1 MVFAMSKSNLVAF
14 RIPSELQDEFNRSV
28 LASGGDKT
36 SWLVDAIR
44 MKLGQPEKSIDSR
57 MLGLVE
63 RMEKAAAS
71 LIAGKPNI
79 PPKPYNETAVIKI
92 IADTIRQGFDNG
104 RVIAE
109 RLNEAGYQTKAGKAW
124 DKDIYSAWK
133 RQGSNAEKLSVA
145 LRMNRPGFPG
155 ECFICELR
163 LPDHR
168 FRWKHNKLFLLLPEE
183 YGPAFPAIVDCYTS
197 PPTLVW
203 PVPLL
208 SGFSNSYGVLPPLC
222 KDH

>member
-1 MVFAMSKSNLVAF
+1 
-14 RIPSELQDEFNRSV
+14 LQDEFNRSV

-92 IADTIRQGFDNG
+92 IADTIQQGFDNG
-104 RVIAE
+104 LSHRANLHSASQRNFSLAE
-109 RLNEAGYQTKAGKAW
+109 ISG
-124 DKDIYSAWK
+124 IY
-133 RQGSNAEKLSVA
+133 
-145 LRMNRPGFPG
+145 
-155 ECFICELR
+155 
-163 LPDHR
+163 
-168 FRWKHNKLFLLLPEE
+168 
-183 YGPAFPAIVDCYTS
+183 
-197 PPTLVW
+197 
-203 PVPLL
+203 
-208 SGFSNSYGVLPPLC
+208 
-222 KDH
+222 